1 MRVYLPSSLDALA
14 RHVADGGVGP
24 SPLHGHAVTHWLREE
39 WPDGSEDE
47 WEYAVLMAAADDS
60 RAWLTGEER
69 PRRVVLVAEVEG
81 LTEDRGSTAVVL
93 DSAVPL
99 RLLLAVHA
107 DTEDLDPAE
116 VDPGDLGWFAVQEI
130 DDLIG

>member
-1 MRVYLPSSLDALA
+1 MRVYLPTSLEALA
-14 RHVADGGVGP
+14 THLADGGIGP
-24 SPLHGHAVTHWLREE
+24 SPLHGHAVTEWLRAE

-60 RAWLTGEER
+60 RAWLPADAR

-81 LTEDRGSTAVVL
+81 LTEDRDSTGVVL

-107 DTEDLDPAE
+107 DTEDLDPAAL
-116 VDPGDLGWFAVQEI
+116 DPGDLGWFAVQEI
-130 DDLIG
+130 EDLIG